1 MLIFESPYPQL
12 GKSSITFVLPEIVF
26 SSKYMKLFPDC
37 CVIFFY
43 FRPKSRPFLE
53 KEDFL
58 RKKKTLFA
66 QFFQKGLLSR
76 PRSTK
81 VDPVGITGV
90 LINPPGAN
98 LKLWLE

>member
-1 MLIFESPYPQL
+1 
-12 GKSSITFVLPEIVF
+12 
-26 SSKYMKLFPDC
+26 MKLFPDC

-53 KEDFL
+53 KADFL

-66 QFFQKGLLSR
+66 LFFQKGLLSR

-81 VDPVGITGV
+81 VDPVGITAIKY
-90 LINPPGAN
+90 LSRSELNQEEEA
-98 LKLWLE
+98 